1 MDSAPGDGASQPGP
15 RPGVDSRYS
24 VDARDA
30 MGVQIGDGNTQII
43 YAVPGGMR
51 RAGGD
56 IGALLA
62 GVGEPAFPSFAW
74 AAPMQLPAAVA
85 GFTGRDDELA
95 ALRRWLDPARPASA
109 EGASV
114 VGMPGVG
121 KTGLAIEAVHSA
133 LRRGWF
139 ADGVLFIDLHGYGEE
154 PVGPAQALDTLLRA
168 TGMPAERMPPA
179 LEERAGLY
187 RSVLAQAPGPV
198 LLIADNASSE
208 SQVRPLLPGAGPH
221 HKVLVTSRNT
231 LAGLDARVIELTGLS
246 ATSAATLLDV
256 ALRTARPQD
265 DRITTDRG
273 VAEHLAGL
281 CAGLPLALQITA
293 SILKADPTVDA
304 RELADELRVEEQRL
318 DLLSYDEGSETA
330 TRSVMAAFTLSY
342 RKLTGASARL
352 FRLLALN
359 PGPDVSTAA
368 AAVLAGMPESQTR
381 KLLSG
386 LARAHLA
393 EPSPGAPGRW
403 RMHDLLLLYARRL
416 CRDHAG
422 DEDQQRARARLLAYY
437 VDMASAAD
445 VSLRAHPG
453 TAGPAQ
459 FTRQD
464 NALAW
469 LDAEQATLTAA
480 VTLAADAGEDETALN
495 LSLRLAEYFSRRRKP
510 DDRLAT
516 AQAGLQAARRLGSP
530 SGEAD
535 ALNNFGLA
543 MRNLRQPDEAI
554 TAHQAAARICRLAG
568 DRDGE
573 GKALTNL
580 SIALQQAGRDDEAIT
595 ASEDAAVI
603 YRETGNRQGEASTL
617 SNLSLIL
624 RAMQQPERA
633 ISASEDAIGIFR
645 QLGDRR
651 HEAMAVDNL
660 GLVLR
665 YNRQLTEAI
674 VAHQD
679 AVAIHR
685 ETGNRQGEGSALDN
699 LGEALQEAGRYD
711 EAVTMHEEAA
721 AVHHEAGDRHREN
734 EARRH
739 SREAHDRKSGKQ
751 HRD

>member
-1 MDSAPGDGASQPGP
+1 MDSAPGDGASPPGP
-15 RPGVDSRYS
+15 HPVGSKYS

-30 MGVQIGDGNTQII
+30 MGVQVGDGNTQII
-43 YAVPGGMR
+43 YAALGGMR
-51 RAGGD
+51 GAGGD

-74 AAPMQLPAAVA
+74 AAPMQLPVAVA
-85 GFTGRDDELA
+85 GFIGRDGELA
-95 ALRRWLDPARPASA
+95 ALCEWLDPARPASA
-109 EGASV
+109 GGASV

-121 KTGLAIEAVHSA
+121 KTGLAVEAGYSA

-139 ADGVLFIDLHGYGEE
+139 ADGVLFIDLHGYDDE
-154 PVGPAQALDTLLRA
+154 PVGPAQALDALLRA
-168 TGMPAERMPPA
+168 TGMPAERIPPA
-179 LEERAGLY
+179 LEERAGLF
-187 RSVLAQAPGPV
+187 RSVLARAPGPV

-231 LAGLDARVIELTGLS
+231 LAGLDARVIELDGLS
-246 ATSAATLLDV
+246 AASAATLLDA

-265 DRITTDRG
+265 DRIMIDRG
-273 VAEHLAGL
+273 VAGQLAGL

-304 RELADELRVEEQRL
+304 RELADELRAEEQRL
-318 DLLSYDEGSETA
+318 DLLSYDEGGETA
-330 TRSVMAAFTLSY
+330 TRSVIAAFTLSY
-342 RKLTGASARL
+342 RRLTGASARL

-368 AAVLAGMPESQTR
+368 AAVLAGLPESQTR
-381 KLLSG
+381 RLLSG

-393 EPSPGAPGRW
+393 EPAPGAAGRW
-403 RMHDLLLLYARRL
+403 RMHDLLHLYARRL

-422 DEDQQRARARLLAYY
+422 DGDHQRARARLLAYY
-437 VDMASAAD
+437 LDMASAAD
-445 VSLRAHPG
+445 MSLRARPG
-453 TAGPAQ
+453 SAGSAE

-464 NALAW
+464 DALAW

-510 DDRLAT
+510 DDRLVT
-516 AQAGLQAARRLGSP
+516 ARAGLKAARRLGSP
-530 SGEAD
+530 PGEAD

-543 MRNLRQPDEAI
+543 MRNLWQPGEAI
-554 TAHQAAARICRLAG
+554 TAHQAAARIFRLTG
-568 DRDGE
+568 DRNGE
-573 GKALTNL
+573 GKALANL
-580 SIALQQAGRDDEAIT
+580 SIALQQADRNDEAIT
-595 ASEDAAVI
+595 ASEDAAAI
-603 YRETGNRQGEASTL
+603 FRETGNRLGEASAL

-624 RAMQQPERA
+624 RTMQQPGRA

-645 QLGDRR
+645 QLGDRYN
-651 HEAMAVDNL
+651 EAKAVDSL

-674 VAHQD
+674 AAHQD

-685 ETGNRQGEGSALDN
+685 ETGNRQGEGSALGN

-711 EAVTMHEEAA
+711 EAITMHEESAA
-721 AVHHEAGDRHREN
+721 IHHEVGDPYRES